1 MMLEFIQEIG
11 TFSLVLILILFVVF
25 LILIK
30 KVMKTVINIIIVSA
44 ASAAF
49 PLVLRFLGFSIPFNL
64 DTILFFLI
72 LGLGLYMFYLLGKII
87 YSALGIVEKSAKIV
101 TSPFRGNEL
110 EKKVEKII
118 EKKEKKKEQEK
129 ES

>member
-1 MMLEFIQEIG
+1 MLEFIQEIG
-11 TFSLVLILILFVVF
+11 TFSLVLILLLFVVF
-25 LILIK
+25 LVLIK
-30 KVMKTVINIIIVSA
+30 KVVKTIINIVIVSA

-49 PLVLRFLGFSIPFNL
+49 PLVLRFLGFSVPLNI

-72 LGLGLYMFYLLGKII
+72 IGLGLYMFYLLGKII

-101 TSPFRGNEL
+101 AYPFRGNGL

-118 EKKEKKKEQEK
+118 EKKEKKEK
-129 ES
+129 QG